1 MGFLSKGTQFSK
13 TSDENYLEVGNNC
26 PLQVKVELMGLSG
39 CPSSRIQ
46 LDTLLNITEIH
57 LE

>member
-13 TSDENYLEVGNNC
+13 KLDETYLEVGNNC
-26 PLQVKVELMGLSG
+26 PLKVKVELMGLSG
-39 CPSSRIQ
+39 CPSLRIQ
-46 LDTLLNITEIH
+46 LDTPLNITKSH